1 MQRKKKQ
8 ISKTSLLQTL
18 QRSYKIAL
26 HSKLNGIPTNELID
40 EQFQKSRRKF
50 LGDTGKA
57 ALITTI
63 AGSSFLASCADKS
76 APVIT
81 IVGAGIA
88 GLNAAYTLKRSG
100 YFAQI
105 YEASPRTGGR
115 MFTAKDIMGAG
126 LTTELGGE
134 FIDTAHVDIF
144 DLAKKF
150 ELPIVDT
157 QIESEKKLIHACYYF
172 DGKILTDKDIIEML
186 TPYVMQMQKDIDSM
200 SEEIT
205 YNNHSEDDAR
215 LDKLS
220 IADYLT
226 SIGITGTLFNLFDVA
241 YTTEYGSNTSEQS
254 SINLLYLIAP
264 EMTDEFNYSGYS
276 DERYKIEGGNQ
287 RIPDEL
293 AKRMENQIHVGY
305 SLEAVST
312 KNGGK
317 KIILHFIQSN
327 GAAIDVE
334 TDYAIITVP
343 FTILRDVKWNVE
355 LSPVKKKA
363 IDEMGYGKNAKLM
376 IGFQKPL
383 WRELGYAGFT
393 FSDNGLQNC
402 WDNSQMQKGDGA
414 GLTVF
419 TGGTA
424 GEELIKG
431 TDKEQAAIYL
441 ARLDAI
447 YPQISGFHNQK
458 SARFHWPTYQYTKA
472 SYTCFKPG
480 QFTSI
485 EGSQREPEG
494 NIYFAGE
501 HCSYEFQGFMNGG
514 AQTGRVAA
522 EQILEKI
529 K

>member
-1 MQRKKKQ
+1 MHKKKKN
-8 ISKTSLLQTL
+8 ISKTSMLQTL

-26 HSKLNGIPTNELID
+26 QSKLKGIPVNELTD
-40 EQFQKSRRKF
+40 EEFRKSRRKF
-50 LGDTGKA
+50 IGSTGKA
-57 ALITTI
+57 ALLTTI
-63 AGSSFLASCADKS
+63 AGSAFLTSCAAKG

-88 GLNAAYTLKRSG
+88 GLNAAFTLKRSG

-144 DLAKKF
+144 DLAKRF
-150 ELPIVDT
+150 ELPLIDT
-157 QIESEKKLIHACYYF
+157 QIESEKKLIHACYFF
-172 DGKILTDKDIIEML
+172 DGKIISDKEIIEML
-186 TPYVMQMQKDIDSM
+186 TPFVMQMQKDIDSM
-200 SEEIT
+200 SDEIS
-205 YNNHSEDDAR
+205 YSSHSDDDLR

-226 SIGITGTLFNLFDVA
+226 GIGISGTLYHLFDVA
-241 YTTEYGSNTSEQS
+241 YTTEYGLNISEQS

-264 EMTDEFNYSGYS
+264 EMTDKFNYSGYS

-287 RIPDEL
+287 RIPDAL
-293 AKRMENQIHVGY
+293 AKQMESQIHVGY
-305 SLEAVST
+305 TLEAVT
-312 KNGGK
+312 QKENG

-327 GAAIDVE
+327 GSATEVE
-334 TDYAIITVP
+334 TDFAIITVP
-343 FTILRDVKWNVE
+343 FTILRGIKWNME
-355 LSPVKKKA
+355 LSPVKRKA
-363 IDEMGYGKNAKLM
+363 IDEMGYGQNAKLM
-376 IGFQKPL
+376 IGFQKPF
-383 WRELGYAGFT
+383 WREAGYAGFT

-402 WDNSQMQKGDGA
+402 WDNSQLQKGDGA
-414 GLTVF
+414 GLTIY
-419 TGGTA
+419 TGGTP
-424 GEELIKG
+424 GVELGNG

-441 ARLDAI
+441 ARLEAI
-447 YPQISGFHNQK
+447 YPGITAVHNQK
-458 SARFHWPTYQYTKA
+458 SARFHWPTYPYVKA

-514 AQTGRVAA
+514 AQTGREAA
-522 EQILEKI
+522 EKILEKI